1 METNPAILAAREKL
15 KAKFSDVR
23 TGGKGTSRRKK
34 RVVHVTGVNDE
45 KKLQGYF
52 KRIGAQP
59 IPGIEEVNMFHN
71 NGDVTHFKNPK
82 FLAAIAANTFVISGP
97 SETKPFQDMM
107 MKDPRIIQHLGME
120 NMEMLKKAAEKMGLG
135 SAGSTEDDDVPDLV
149 GDNFE
154 EVSKH

>member
-23 TGGKGTSRRKK
+23 TGGKGTTRRKK
-34 RVVHVTGVNDE
+34 RVVHVNSANDD

-59 IPGIEEVNMFHN
+59 IQGIEEVNMFHI
-71 NGDVTHFKNPK
+71 NGTVTHFPNPK
-82 FLAAIAANTFVISGP
+82 FLAAIAANTFVVTGP
-97 SETKPFQDMM
+97 SENKPLQDLPARVFTQIGSESIELLKKMM
-107 MKDPRIIQHLGME
+107 MQQG
-120 NMEMLKKAAEKMGLG
+120 AAG

-149 GDNFE
+149 GENFE
-154 EVSKH
+154 EVSKKH